1 MGGLDEIRSDDAYVA
16 RLQHPGPDRIAAA
29 RAIEARAAVISLEPP
44 RFRYWRSDLVP
55 DKLLLPDARYARGR
69 MLGSR
74 IASGLHA
81 AMISRDA
88 DRLRSADDA
97 ATILDGDVVG
107 IVWICRGH
115 KKSSLQ
121 ERRAYLALQQRKD
134 IRLAHDG
141 GGELPGTPTRAS
153 ARPLGPLT
161 LPLSSESTSPFSC

>member
-1 MGGLDEIRSDDAYVA
+1 
-16 RLQHPGPDRIAAA
+16 
-29 RAIEARAAVISLEPP
+29 
-44 RFRYWRSDLVP
+44 VP

-81 AMISRDA
+81 AMIGRDA

-134 IRLAHDG
+134 IRLAHHG
-141 GGELPGTPTRAS
+141 GGELPGTPTRPS
-153 ARPLGPLT
+153 ARPRWGRSPYPCQANQHHLLAAERQRNAIRFAL
-161 LPLSSESTSPFSC
+161 LPDDKSSLHHRR